1 MRKRTRGAD
10 RTAAA
15 AGLGLAL
22 AVTLALA
29 GCGGS
34 GKAQTAAPVGS
45 AGSGSPS
52 PGAASQSSPTS
63 PISPS
68 SPSSPTPSAADPTS
82 SARLAPA
89 LLTLADLPS
98 GFRTRPLTAR
108 NLPSLI
114 HGCPG
119 LEELQQSGIGEQA
132 QGEWTRGALDA
143 YLDEAVIQPHGDTAA
158 GLVEKT
164 AKALDACGS
173 VKVVE
178 EGLSVTL
185 TATPLPLAKVG
196 DASHAWHTTGKLIL
210 PMEMNV
216 VLIQQGGLVVLVAQ
230 THVGGQT
237 DDALTLQAA
246 QAAAKRA
253 ADFQKTP

>member
-10 RTAAA
+10 RAPTAVRGSALGSVLA
-15 AGLGLAL
+15 WGLAL
-22 AVTLALA
+22 TLA

-34 GKAQTAAPVGS
+34 SKPQAGPATPPPSTSSTAPLTPS
-45 AGSGSPS
+45 AG
-52 PGAASQSSPTS
+52 ASSQT
-63 PISPS
+63 
-68 SPSSPTPSAADPTS
+68 SPTPAATEPTS

-89 LLTLADLPS
+89 LISLSDLPS

-119 LEELQQSGIGEQA
+119 LEELQQTGIGDQA

-143 YLDEAVIQPHGDTAA
+143 YIDEAVIQPRNDTAA

-196 DASHAWHTTGKLIL
+196 DASHAWHTTGKLVL

-216 VLIQQGGLVVLVAQ
+216 VLVQQGDLVVLVAQ

-237 DDALTLQAA
+237 DDALTLLTA

-253 ADFQKTP
+253 AEFQK

>member
-1 MRKRTRGAD
+1 MRKRGIGTT
-10 RTAAA
+10 TAALIGA
-15 AGLGLAL
+15 ALML
-22 AVTLALA
+22 AVSA
-29 GCGGS
+29 CGGS
-34 GKAQTAAPVGS
+34 SKPAAKGLNGTDTPVTPMS
-45 AGSGSPS
+45 ATPATPTGASGSPTA
-52 PGAASQSSPTS
+52 PGTMSE
-63 PISPS
+63 
-68 SPSSPTPSAADPTS
+68 DS

-89 LLTLADLPS
+89 LMTLDELPS
-98 GFRTRPLTAR
+98 GFRTRPLTLR

-119 LEELQQSGIGEQA
+119 LEELQQTGIADQA
-132 QGEWTRGALDA
+132 QAEWTRGAFDA
-143 YLDEAVIQPHGDTAA
+143 YLDEAVIQPRNDTAA
-158 GLVEKT
+158 ALVEKT

-196 DASHAWHTTGKLIL
+196 DASHAWHTTGKLGL

-216 VLIQQGGLVVLVAQ
+216 VLIQQGDLAVLVAQ
-230 THVGGQT
+230 THVGGAT
-237 DDALTLQAA
+237 DDALTLVAA

-253 ADFQKTP
+253 ADFQKKH